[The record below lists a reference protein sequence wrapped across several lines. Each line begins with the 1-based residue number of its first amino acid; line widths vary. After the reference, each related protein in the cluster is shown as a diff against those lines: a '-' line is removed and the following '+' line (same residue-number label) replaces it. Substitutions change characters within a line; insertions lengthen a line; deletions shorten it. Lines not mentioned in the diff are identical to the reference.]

1 MNVFLIYP
9 WRTAQSRY
17 IFQDQSIIVGPLLV
31 SDSTKKDEEE
41 KEEPSKPAVDN
52 DYRIGDT
59 KESRLFRKFLISWD
73 SYFCSKHQQPSL
85 GERSN
90 SGGKERRNMK

>member
-17 IFQDQSIIVGPLLV
+17 ISQYQSIIVGPLLV
-31 SDSTKKDEEE
+31 SDSTEKDEEE
-41 KEEPSKPAVDN
+41 KEEPSKPGVDN
-52 DYRIGDT
+52 DYRLGDT